1 MNGIGPLAF
10 APLASISRIRG
21 YRRLALLGRAA
32 NKVILFIRG
41 GRVI

>member
-21 YRRLALLGRAA
+21 YLRLARIGSSVNR
-32 NKVILFIRG
+32 VIVFIRG
-41 GRVI
+41 GRAT